1 MSGHFAT
8 LLRDTVRTLLPEH
21 DVYITDWHNARDIP
35 LGSGRFALD
44 DFIDHLIDFIAAIGP
59 RCHVIAICQPS
70 VPALAAAA
78 IMAEDDHPAQPRS
91 LTLMAGPID
100 TRINPTKVNDF
111 ATTHPLDWF
120 RGTMIGIVPLRYGG
134 ALRAVYPGFVQLLAF
149 MGLNIER
156 HAKAFQ
162 ELYDNL
168 VKGEYAKA
176 DATRKFYDEYFAV
189 MDLPAE
195 FFLETIR
202 TVFQE
207 HHLPRSIMRWRG
219 RRVDPGAIRRT
230 FLLTIE
236 GERDDICAVGQTL
249 AAQELCRG
257 LRPYRKQ
264 HHIQVGVGHYGVF
277 SGKRWASQTYPI
289 VRDVIH
295 VSQ

>member
-1 MSGHFAT
+1 M
-8 LLRDTVRTLLPEH
+8 
-21 DVYITDWHNARDIP
+21 RDIP

-59 RCHVIAICQPS
+59 RCHIVAICQPS
-70 VPALAAAA
+70 VAALAAAA

-91 LTLMAGPID
+91 MTLMAGPID
-100 TRINPTKVNDF
+100 TRINPTKVNEF
-111 ATTHPLDWF
+111 ATSRPLAWF
-120 RGTMIGIVPLRYGG
+120 RTTMIGVVPWRYGG
-134 ALRAVYPGFVQLLAF
+134 AMRSVYPGFLQLLAF
-149 MGLNIER
+149 MGMNIDR
-156 HAKAFQ
+156 HLKAFH

-168 VKGEYAKA
+168 VKGDYEKA
-176 DATRKFYDEYFAV
+176 EATRKFYDEYFAV

-202 TVFQE
+202 AVFQE
-207 HHLPRSIMRWRG
+207 HDLPRGVLRYRG
-219 RRVDPGAIRRT
+219 RRVDPSAIRRT

-264 HHIQVGVGHYGVF
+264 HHMQIGVGHYGVF
-277 SGKRWASQTYPI
+277 SGKRWMTQTYPV
-289 VRDVIH
+289 VRNVIQ